1 MAFAPFVVVNHHG
14 QIVLLDSALLEDE
27 TEKSF
32 NYMII

>member
-14 QIVLLDSALLEDE
+14 QIVLLDCELLEDE
-27 TEKSF
+27 TTKSF